1 MTRSHLYLMVLAIA
15 FAGCT
20 NSGAFIAANQTIVN
34 LNEGNYSVKV
44 TDVQGEAE
52 AGFILGLSYSNGLT
66 TSTLAIARVNGTDK
80 LYAAALENL
89 WGNYADDHGSID
101 NEKLALVNVRY
112 DADILNLVL
121 YTKVKVTV
129 RADVIE
135 FE

>member
-1 MTRSHLYLMVLAIA
+1 MIRSQLYLLVFAIS

-34 LNEGNYSVKV
+34 LNEGNYSLKA
-44 TDVQGEAE
+44 TDIQGEAE
-52 AGFILGLSYSNGLT
+52 AGYILGLSYSNGLT
-66 TSTLAIARVNGTDK
+66 TNTLAIARVDGTDK

-89 WGNYADDHGSID
+89 WKNYAGDHGSID
-101 NEKLALVNVRY
+101 NEKLALTNVRY

-129 RADVIE
+129 RSDVIE

>member
-1 MTRSHLYLMVLAIA
+1 MIKPQLFLIIIA
-15 FAGCT
+15 VAFVGCT

-34 LNEGNYSVKV
+34 LNEGNYSLAA
-44 TDVQGEAE
+44 TDIQGEAE
-52 AGFILGLSYSNGLT
+52 AGYILGLSFSNGLT
-66 TSTLAIARVNGTDK
+66 TNTIAIARVDGTDK

-89 WGNYADDHGSID
+89 WKNYSEDHGSID
-101 NEKLALVNVRY
+101 NEKLALTNVRY